1 MDNQNNFSGFAVF
14 LAALGGAVVGAGVA
28 LLLAPASGHDARA
41 RIVGVAGDARDVVGR
56 VPEALKAASHA
67 AREAMVH
74 DSEPP
79 PHPGRHAAK
88 A

>member
-1 MDNQNNFSGFAVF
+1 MDNQKSFSGFSLF

-41 RIVGVAGDARDVVGR
+41 RIAGVASDARDAVGR

-67 AREAMVH
+67 AREAMVGDH
-74 DSEPP
+74 EPASQAA
-79 PHPGRHAAK
+79 RHAAK